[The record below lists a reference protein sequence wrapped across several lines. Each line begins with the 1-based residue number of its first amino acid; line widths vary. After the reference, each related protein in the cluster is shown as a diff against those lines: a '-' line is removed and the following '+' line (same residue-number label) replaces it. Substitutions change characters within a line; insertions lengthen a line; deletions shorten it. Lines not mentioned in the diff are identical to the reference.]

1 MKKYLIALALI
12 LPVIAMAGELNMAAT
27 DDFVNSVKAVE
38 EKIDEAGAL
47 MDDAVGTFFGLL
59 DSIVELPKPT
69 STMEEIMAEIEG
81 AKGKKAKQAAQ
92 ELYENHL
99 KELEA
104 RDLALEEMWQ
114 NSEIKQQIME
124 YFGNRKEVALS
135 IKDNVQKAVELDVA
149 AIKELTTLPEKGKAA
164 IKDITN
170 QIQADPTVALS
181 AKKVIKAVKEAIDSI
196 KATKEKAEQQK
207 ETAGKLLNWL
217 KNLVKTE
224 E

>member
-1 MKKYLIALALI
+1 MKKYLIVLSLI
-12 LPVIAMAGELNMAAT
+12 LPVIAMGAELNMAAT

-38 EKIDEAGAL
+38 EKIDEAGTL
-47 MDDAVGTFFGLL
+47 LDDAVGTFFGLL

-124 YFGNRKEVALS
+124 YFGNRKEMALS
-135 IKDNVQKAVELDVA
+135 IKDNVQKAVELDIEAV
-149 AIKELTTLPEKGKAA
+149 KSLTDLPDKGKAA
-164 IKDITN
+164 IQDITN
-170 QIQADPTVALS
+170 QISADPTVVLS
-181 AKKVIKAVKEAIDSI
+181 AKKVIKAVKESIDSI
-196 KATKEKAEQQK
+196 KATKEKATQQK

-217 KNLVKTE
+217 KDLVKTE